1 MLLLFHRLALFFFF
15 FSVDNLYW
23 QVLKV
28 QNSYKSRGMGRE
40 VGHTSPFP
48 REDPVTRPGGWD
60 HLTVATL
67 DPAPSREQA
76 PRQEGSSPRGGREKH
91 PDRGMASVPPQAAW
105 FLTTAHLDSL
115 G

>member
-1 MLLLFHRLALFFFF
+1 MDSLH
-15 FSVDNLYW
+15 W
-23 QVLKV
+23 QVLRVK
-28 QNSYKSRGMGRE
+28 NSNKSRGMGRE

-48 REDPVTRPGGWD
+48 PEDPVTRPGGWD

-76 PRQEGSSPRGGREKH
+76 RRQEGSSPREGREKQ
-91 PDRGMASVPPQAAW
+91 PNRGVACVPLQAAW
-105 FLTTAHLDSL
+105 FLPMAYLDSL